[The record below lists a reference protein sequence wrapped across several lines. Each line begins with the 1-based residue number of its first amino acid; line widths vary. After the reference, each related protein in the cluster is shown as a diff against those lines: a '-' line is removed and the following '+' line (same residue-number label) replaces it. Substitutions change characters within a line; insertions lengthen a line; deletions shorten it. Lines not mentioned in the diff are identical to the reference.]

1 MKNLITTIILSFVC
15 IQLQAQCEDPSMSI
29 WENTWQSCSKSQSPH
44 PIRGESHWILY
55 DFGSIYTLSS
65 THIWNTNEVGKT
77 QMGFKNVI
85 IDYSLDGW
93 AWKELGTF
101 QFEEGTGEAS
111 YGGFQGFDF
120 QGKKA
125 QYVLITAVDNFGD
138 AACFGLAEV
147 KFNVVPPQFEPE
159 EDLEEAWA
167 EIEFEVFPNPSTD
180 YIQLEIFSENENMV
194 NANVQ
199 IYNLMGQQVLNN
211 PYQLETGDNNLVVS
225 LDKFA
230 SGMYVVSVVN
240 TDSGERVSKKLVV
253 VNN

>member
-1 MKNLITTIILSFVC
+1 MKNTITITLLIFAFFQV
-15 IQLQAQCEDPSMSI
+15 QAQCEDPNMSI
-29 WENTWQSCSKSQSPH
+29 WENTWQSCSTSQNPH

-55 DFGSIYTLSS
+55 DFGSIYTLSN

-77 QMGFKNVI
+77 NMGFKNVI

-93 AWKELGTF
+93 SWKELGTF
-101 QFEEGTGEAS
+101 QFEQGTGEAS

-120 QGKKA
+120 EGKKA
-125 QYVLITAVDNFGD
+125 QYVLITAVDNFGG
-138 AACFGLAEV
+138 ATCFGLSEV
-147 KFNVVPPQFEPE
+147 KFNVIPPQFEPE
-159 EDLEEAWA
+159 EDLENQFAT
-167 EIEFEVFPNPSTD
+167 IEFEVFPNPSSD
-180 YIQLEIFSENENMV
+180 YIQLDIFSDNEMTV

-199 IYNLMGQQVLNN
+199 IYNLMGQQILNN
-211 PYQLETGDNNLVVS
+211 PYPLNSGDNNFVVS

-240 TDSGERVSKKLVV
+240 SDTGERVSKKLVV